1 MSNNFSTIVIG
12 LGAVGSSTLYQLS
25 KIGNTKVLGIEQFT
39 SPHSLGSSHGET
51 RITRLAIGEGE
62 VYSPLAIRSHQ
73 IWREIEHKT
82 QLNLFNQI
90 GGLFISSKE
99 GSTIH
104 VENFFATTLD
114 AAKKFNISHEIL
126 EQAEIQK
133 RYPIFNLDVDEY
145 AYFEPDAGYL
155 NPELCIKAQ
164 LDLAHANGAKIHMN
178 EKLLSYEQFGNQIKV
193 VTTKNEYFT
202 DKLILSAGSWMP
214 ELIPNEYSQY
224 LQVHRQVLY
233 WFNIKPEYYPLF
245 TPENMPIFIWGIK
258 NSPQGIYG
266 FPAIAGANGGVKIAT
281 ESLVRVNSPDEINRE
296 VSNEEIATMY
306 NTISNK
312 IRYLDGACIK
322 TSVCMYTVTPDHGF
336 IINEHPEIRGAHILS
351 SCSGHGF
358 KHSPALG
365 ESIAQLVTYGKSNID
380 LAPFSSS
387 RFNLLNN

>member
-73 IWREIEHKT
+73 IWREIEHKA

-202 DKLILSAGSWMP
+202 ETS
-214 ELIPNEYSQY
+214 N
-224 LQVHRQVLY
+224 
-233 WFNIKPEYYPLF
+233 
-245 TPENMPIFIWGIK
+245 
-258 NSPQGIYG
+258 
-266 FPAIAGANGGVKIAT
+266 AIAQI
-281 ESLVRVNSPDEINRE
+281 
-296 VSNEEIATMY
+296 
-306 NTISNK
+306 
-312 IRYLDGACIK
+312 
-322 TSVCMYTVTPDHGF
+322 
-336 IINEHPEIRGAHILS
+336 
-351 SCSGHGF
+351 
-358 KHSPALG
+358 
-365 ESIAQLVTYGKSNID
+365 
-380 LAPFSSS
+380 
-387 RFNLLNN
+387 